1 MNIKHQ
7 ELELER
13 LEFKIKSKADLEIL
27 TILAEFCCFLKKEQ
41 PDEMTYTARG

>member
-27 TILAEFCCFLKKEQ
+27 TGRVLLLSKER
-41 PDEMTYTARG
+41 TA